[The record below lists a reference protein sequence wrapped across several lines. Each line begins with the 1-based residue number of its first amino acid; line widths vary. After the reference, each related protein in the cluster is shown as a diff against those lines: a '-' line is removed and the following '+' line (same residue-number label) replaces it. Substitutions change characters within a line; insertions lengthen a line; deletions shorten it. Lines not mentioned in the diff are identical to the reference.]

1 MPDLP
6 DDPLFPERDP
16 PNEARDWQDILCD
29 AFADPH
35 RSDAFLPLAEQAVRA
50 RPGDAVI
57 LCLAAT
63 AALFDGRT
71 ERALVFLKRL
81 SKRYIP
87 TNTDHLLHA
96 LALAQQ
102 NKLGPARTL
111 LERHGLTRWHE
122 AMTAFPGGWAR
133 SVWLSDHLDTIMGR
147 RSVARQR
154 ATTGGNKATSKPAT
168 KRLTGNE
175 LSDFS

>member
-6 DDPLFPERDP
+6 DDPLLPERDQLG
-16 PNEARDWQDILCD
+16 EAGDWAEVLGD

-87 TNTDHLLHA
+87 TDTDHLLHA

-102 NKLGPARTL
+102 NKLAPARML
-111 LERHGLTRWHE
+111 LERHGLTRL
-122 AMTAFPGGWAR
+122 A
-133 SVWLSDHLDTIMGR
+133 
-147 RSVARQR
+147 
-154 ATTGGNKATSKPAT
+154 
-168 KRLTGNE
+168 
-175 LSDFS
+175 

>member
-6 DDPLFPERDP
+6 DDPLLPERDP
-16 PNEARDWQDILCD
+16 PNEARDWEDILCD

-35 RSDAFLPLAEQAVRA
+35 RSDTFLPLAEQAVRA

-102 NKLGPARTL
+102 NKLGPARSL

-122 AMTAFPGGWAR
+122 AMTAFPGGGCRITSTRSWAAGGR
-133 SVWLSDHLDTIMGR
+133 SPDS
-147 RSVARQR
+147 
-154 ATTGGNKATSKPAT
+154 
-168 KRLTGNE
+168 E
-175 LSDFS
+175 

>member
-1 MPDLP
+1 
-6 DDPLFPERDP
+6 
-16 PNEARDWQDILCD
+16 
-29 AFADPH
+29 
-35 RSDAFLPLAEQAVRA
+35 V
-50 RPGDAVI
+50 PGG
-57 LCLAAT
+57 AT

-102 NKLGPARTL
+102 NRLGPSRAL

-122 AMTAFPGGWAR
+122 AMIAFPGGWAR
-133 SVWLSDHLDTIMGR
+133 SMWLSDHLDTIMGR
-147 RSVARQR
+147 RPAARQR
-154 ATTGGNKATSKPAT
+154 ATTGGDKATSKPAP
-168 KRLTGNE
+168 LPGLPLLEIEIPLEIE
-175 LSDFS
+175 LDLAPLLAATHSPPRSDGRWYRKVGRSLVPAAGAFQPSQPGAGF